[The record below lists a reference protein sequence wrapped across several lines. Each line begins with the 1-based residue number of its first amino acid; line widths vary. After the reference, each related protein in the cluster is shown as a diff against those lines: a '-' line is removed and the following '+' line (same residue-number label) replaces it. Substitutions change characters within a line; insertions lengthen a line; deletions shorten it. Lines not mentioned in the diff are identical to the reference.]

1 MDGETESRN
10 SKVKRKLE
18 SDGLMVDL
26 DDITSKRINTKK
38 SYVLEENKTIYH
50 NLQRSNPYYDHWEYE
65 IKDLKDLILLGNF
78 YSEKNINK
86 KKTHNIPFF
95 KIYMLRDAL
104 QSLINMV
111 GLEDMKQ
118 QILKLI
124 VFYLQDLD
132 EGNQDMLHTVV
143 YGGPGVG
150 KTKFINILSEIYA
163 NLGVLSECKVTFAKR
178 ADMVGQ
184 YLGHTAVKTKLLI
197 EKAMGGIL
205 VIDEAYSLGDTEQK
219 DSFSR
224 ECIDTLN
231 QYLSE
236 SKKDLVCI
244 IAGYKDD
251 LERRFFNT
259 NPGLARRFPFKFTI
273 PDYSPTNLKDIFLSI
288 VQENKWKIDD
298 NAINV
303 KLLEEYRDYFPF
315 NGGDMELMFTK
326 VKFIHSMRVFSEDP
340 GSKKIITRIDFE
352 KALEEFVDNDSIREQ
367 KYIKDYLKL
376 LYI

>member
-104 QSLINMV
+104 QCLINMV

>member
-38 SYVLEENKTIYH
+38 SFILEENKTIYH
-50 NLQRSNPYYDHWEYE
+50 NLQRSNSYYDHWEYE

>member
-1 MDGETESRN
+1 
-10 SKVKRKLE
+10 
-18 SDGLMVDL
+18 
-26 DDITSKRINTKK
+26 
-38 SYVLEENKTIYH
+38 
-50 NLQRSNPYYDHWEYE
+50 
-65 IKDLKDLILLGNF
+65 
-78 YSEKNINK
+78 
-86 KKTHNIPFF
+86 
-95 KIYMLRDAL
+95 MLRDAL
-104 QSLINMV
+104 QRLINMV
-111 GLEDMKQ
+111 GLEDMKKQ
-118 QILKLI
+118 LLKLI

-184 YLGHTAVKTKLLI
+184 YLGHTAVKTKQLI

-251 LERRFFNT
+251 LERRFFKT

-273 PDYSPTNLKDIFLSI
+273 PDYSPKHLKDIFLSI
-288 VQENKWKIDD
+288 VEENKWTIED
-298 NAINV
+298 NAIDV
-303 KLLEEYRDYFPF
+303 ELLEEHKEHFPF

-340 GSKKIITRIDFE
+340 IKKKIITRVDFE
-352 KALEEFVDNDSIREQ
+352 KALEEFVDNESIREQ
-367 KYIKDYLKL
+367 KYMKEYLKL

>member
-78 YSEKNINK
+78 YSEKNVNK